1 MVELTPDRLTAAYMA
16 QVAAIRERVVVF
28 ARTLWEATAQLRDAD
43 VDRLVAR
50 LVPVVQGGQVQ
61 VANITSA
68 YVRRLAELEGIV
80 PVSVPVDRATI
91 VGYRGVPPE
100 DVYRRPAVTA
110 YTALSQGKSFQ
121 EARAEGM
128 ARLVSIVSSDV
139 QQARNRQAR
148 AAYSSSGFDYTVRT
162 LSGAENCALCVI
174 ASTQR
179 YRLSGLMPIHPG
191 CDCGERG
198 VTAGRDPGQI
208 IDPDLLEATHAQ
220 IESKLGYTDRG
231 AHDLL
236 IGKTDSQARP
246 ISDFTDLLVTHEH
259 GELGPT
265 LSWRSDRFTSEADI
279 AALH

>member
-1 MVELTPDRLTAAYMA
+1 MAELTSDNLTGAYMA

-80 PVSVPVDRATI
+80 PVAVPVDRATI

-121 EARAEGM
+121 DARAEGL

-148 AAYSSSGFDYTVRT
+148 AAYSSSGFEYTVRT
-162 LSGAENCALCVI
+162 LSGSENCALCVI

-179 YRLSGLMPIHPG
+179 YHVSGLMPIHPG

-198 VTAGRDPGQI
+198 VKAGRDPGQV
-208 IDPDLLEATHAQ
+208 IDAGLLEAAHAQ
-220 IESKLGYTDRG
+220 IESKVGVTERRARDLG
-231 AHDLL
+231 H
-236 IGKTDSQARP
+236 GKFDATGF
-246 ISDFTDLLVTHEH
+246 SDFTDLIITHEH

-265 LSWRSDRFTSEADI
+265 LTWRQDNFTGPDD
-279 AALH
+279 LN